1 MRPSTRLLG
10 SLVTS
15 ALLVATLPAQA
26 VASSAGPVV
35 IPVGTGPAV
44 VPAFHGAGQEGRP
57 RTHPRAWARP
67 DPTVAAPA
75 TAVVA
80 EVAPRA
86 GSRRA
91 LRVVTLRDVGG
102 EPRVSVAP
110 VRGREAAVEAVE
122 DAQDRS
128 GVVAVSVDTRVRAA
142 GLPSAA
148 LTGSD
153 PLRPQQWGL
162 DLLAAESAWATATG
176 DGVVV
181 AVVDSGVDGRHPD
194 LAARLTPQGHDFV
207 TDAGDGRIDEN
218 SHGTHVAGVVA
229 AVQGNSLGVAGLA
242 PRARIMPVRV
252 LDAEGAGWSSD
263 IAAGITY
270 AVDHGAD
277 VVNLSLGG
285 PYADPVTE
293 RAVGYALSRG
303 VAVVAAVGNER
314 SSGSPRT
321 YPAAYPGVIAVA
333 AVDQSGASSAFS
345 SVGDYVDVAA
355 PGRGILSTVVGSYG
369 FSSGTSMA
377 APFVS
382 ATAALALDAT
392 DGSAT
397 VTELERAITST
408 ATDIGVTGW
417 DPESG
422 HGVVSPVAALGRLL
436 AAAPALQPTVT
447 SPDPSATPAPASAP
461 AEDPPAQTLPAPD
474 PTPEPGTEPAQPD
487 DPVSADP
494 VEREVVPT
502 FTSPGG
508 RVPAGARRTL
518 SLAVTDAA
526 GAPVADHRV
535 VVLARRGGG
544 VVDRRA
550 AVTGADGGATVT
562 VRVPRTTR
570 FVLRVPATVTTAAAA
585 GDGSVTWRAF
595 ARVRARHAGASAT
608 VRVLRPAGQRVRFEQ
623 MTQSGWVRVA
633 VRQLDG
639 RGRVVVRGLPQG
651 RLRAVVTRVPG
662 LLPVRTR
669 SWTVG

>member
-1 MRPSTRLLG
+1 MRPSIRLLG

-15 ALLVATLPAQA
+15 ALLVATLPVQA
-26 VASSAGPVV
+26 VASSVGRDVV
-35 IPVGTGPAV
+35 PMDVGRDV
-44 VPAFHGAGQEGRP
+44 VPAVHGVARSH
-57 RTHPRAWARP
+57 THPRAWARP

-80 EVAPRA
+80 EAAPRA
-86 GSRRA
+86 GSRRT

-102 EPRVSVAP
+102 EPRISVAP

-122 DAQDRS
+122 AAQDRP

-153 PLRPQQWGL
+153 PRRSEQWGL
-162 DLLAAESAWATATG
+162 TLLAAETAWATATG
-176 DGVVV
+176 AGVVV

-194 LAARLTPQGHDFV
+194 LAAQLTPQGYDFV
-207 TDAGDGRIDEN
+207 TDGGDGRIDEN

-252 LDAEGAGWSSD
+252 LDAKGSGWSSD

-285 PYADPVTE
+285 PDADPVTE

-314 SSGSPRT
+314 ASGSPRA

-333 AVDQSGASSAFS
+333 AVDQSRTSSSFS

-355 PGRGILSTVVGSYG
+355 PGRTILSTVVGGAYG
-369 FSSGTSMA
+369 YLSGTSMA

-392 DGSAT
+392 DGSVT
-397 VTELERAITST
+397 VTELERAITAT
-408 ATDIGVTGW
+408 ATDIGATGW

-436 AAAPALQPTVT
+436 AAPAVQQPAVT
-447 SPDPSATPAPASAP
+447 SPTPSATPTP
-461 AEDPPAQTLPAPD
+461 AEDPPAQTAPS
-474 PTPEPGTEPAQPD
+474 PEPAPAQPG
-487 DPVSADP
+487 AD
-494 VEREVVPT
+494 VVAT
-502 FTSPGG
+502 FTSTGG

-526 GAPVADHRV
+526 GAPVPGHRV

-544 VVDRRA
+544 VVARRA
-550 AVTGADGGATVT
+550 AVTGADGTAAVT
-562 VRVPRTTR
+562 FGVPRTTR
-570 FVLRVPATVTTAAAA
+570 FVLRAPATDTTAAA
-585 GDGSVTWRAF
+585 DGGSLTWRAF
-595 ARVRARHAGASAT
+595 ARVRARYAGTTAT
-608 VRVLRPAGQRVRFEQ
+608 VRVLSPAGQRVRFEL
-623 MTQSGWVRVA
+623 MTRSGWVRVA
-633 VRQLDG
+633 VRRLDG
-639 RGRVVVRGLPQG
+639 SGRVVVRGLPQG
-651 RLRAVVTRVPG
+651 RVRAVVTRAPG

-669 SWTVG
+669 PWWVG

>member
-1 MRPSTRLLG
+1 MRPSSRLLG

-15 ALLVATLPAQA
+15 ALLVATLPVQA
-26 VASSAGPVV
+26 VASSAGH
-35 IPVGTGPAV
+35 AV
-44 VPAFHGAGQEGRP
+44 VPTVHAAEHEGRP
-57 RTHPRAWARP
+57 QTHPRAWARP

-86 GSRRA
+86 GSTRA
-91 LRVVTLRDVGG
+91 LRVVTLRDVDG
-102 EPRVSVAP
+102 EPRVSVTP

-122 DAQDRS
+122 DAQDRP
-128 GVVAVSVDTRVRAA
+128 GVVAVSVDTRVWAT

-162 DLLAAESAWATATG
+162 DRLAAESAWATATG

-194 LAARLTPQGHDFV
+194 LAARLTAEGHDFV
-207 TDAGDGRIDEN
+207 TDGGDGRIDEN
-218 SHGTHVAGVVA
+218 SHGTHVAGIVA

-314 SSGSPRT
+314 ASGSPRA

-333 AVDQSGASSAFS
+333 AVDQSGASSTFS

-355 PGRGILSTVVGSYG
+355 PGRSILSTVVGSYG

-392 DGSAT
+392 DGAVT
-397 VTELERAITST
+397 VTELELAITDT

-422 HGVVSPVAALGRLL
+422 HGVVAPVAALDHLL
-436 AAAPALQPTVT
+436 AAPAVRQPAEA
-447 SPDPSATPAPASAP
+447 SPEPSATPAPASAP
-461 AEDPPAQTLPAPD
+461 VEDPPAQTVPAPE
-474 PTPEPGTEPAQPD
+474 PTPEPGAEPAPEPGAEPAPPD

-494 VEREVVPT
+494 AEREIVAT
-502 FTSPGG
+502 FTSTGG

-518 SLAVTDAA
+518 SLTVSDAA

-544 VVDRRA
+544 VVARRA
-550 AVTGADGGATVT
+550 AATGADGGATVAFL
-562 VRVPRTTR
+562 VPRTTR
-570 FVLRVPATVTTAAAA
+570 FVLRVPATDTTAAAA

-595 ARVRARHAGASAT
+595 ARVRVRHAGASAT
-608 VRVLRPAGQRVRFEQ
+608 VRVLRPAGQRVRFER
-623 MTQSGWVRVA
+623 MTQSGWGRVA
-633 VRQLDG
+633 VRRLDG
-639 RGRVVVRGLPQG
+639 RGRVVVHGLPQG

-662 LLPVRTR
+662 LVPVRTR
-669 SWTVG
+669 PWTVG